1 MLELLEFRIAPAAF
15 LATSLADAG
24 AGIAARCVRAG
35 HAFVGSAPPRLRDG
49 SNSTPGPWRLRRPQ
63 IVL

>member
-15 LATSLADAG
+15 LVTSLADAG

-49 SNSTPGPWRLRRPQ
+49 SNSTPGSGALVARK